1 MFYYFNGEV
10 TLLESNLAVVD
21 CGGVGYACRT
31 SSYTLSRLH
40 VGERARLYTY
50 CSIRESVRYL
60 TASARARSCGILNC
74 CSA

>member
-1 MFYYFNGEV
+1 MFYYFNGEI

-50 CSIRESVRYL
+50 CSMRSIS
-60 TASARARSCGILNC
+60 TASARARSCGILSC